1 MERYSDR
8 SLAIIAGVL
17 LLSALTL
24 LVMSQFAAAPA
35 MPSEPTPAAGEALS
49 SAPQAAAEAVAEAQ
63 DAGLI
68 GPPEPAVTATP
79 AGGEEAAKTLDET
92 ELISPEVD
100 LTPQATE
107 PAALTTEDGQ
117 PIDPSF
123 DPARPFRFCEG
134 ENCVDFLQPG
144 HEFTFGMTFDAE
156 QLAVSPVFPQPGA
169 SWEEYFPLCEPR
181 LLVTNAKDGD
191 SAEEVWYK
199 SIIYLHSG
207 RCRGDWLPGEYIR
220 NYLEGGYFVPSEQQR
235 AARLEE
241 VVGQGLILD
250 DGNGPVTF
258 EIVDAIYL
266 DEEQVV
272 EYAEDP
278 GSLDH
283 FFTSGVQPG
292 KHEIFVVFC
301 GSIGPLRSGNPMDF
315 FTSRY
320 VLRLQVPAAGDAASS
335 S

>member
-8 SLAIIAGVL
+8 SLAIFAGVL

-24 LVMSQFAAAPA
+24 LVMGQLARAPA
-35 MPSEPTPAAGEALS
+35 MPAEP
-49 SAPQAAAEAVAEAQ
+49 
-63 DAGLI
+63 
-68 GPPEPAVTATP
+68 TP
-79 AGGEEAAKTLDET
+79 AGGEALSAA
-92 ELISPEVD
+92 
-100 LTPQATE
+100 PQAAVEAVQAAEDAGVLPADAAAQSPAETE
-107 PAALTTEDGQ
+107 PAADETALDEAELLAPDVELTPAPDEPAPPLTEDGQ
-117 PIDPSF
+117 PLDPSF

-144 HEFTFGMTFDAE
+144 REFAFGTTFIAE
-156 QLAVSPVFPQPGA
+156 QLAVTPVFPEPGA
-169 SWEEYFPLCEPR
+169 HWEEYFPLCEAR
-181 LLVTNAKDGD
+181 MLVTNAKDGD

-207 RCRGDWLPGEYIR
+207 RCRGAWLPGEHIR

-235 AARLEE
+235 EARLADI
-241 VVGQGLILD
+241 VGQGLILD

-258 EIVDAIYL
+258 EVVDAIYL
-266 DEEQVV
+266 EEEEVV
-272 EYAEDP
+272 EYAADP
-278 GSLDH
+278 GSLDR
-283 FFTSGVQPG
+283 FFPSGVQAG
-292 KHEIFVVFC
+292 KHEIFLVFC

-320 VLRLQVPAAGDAASS
+320 VLRLQVPAAGGADSS